1 MRGLL
6 SVSGVIGT
14 WAGPR
19 SSGTA
24 YVMLHHHIGDTGG
37 QAGSWGFPR
46 CGMGRRAQA
55 LAPAAPSPCAWLR
68 AHADAVRIRTPA
80 RPGDA
85 GAPASGNDTHP
96 PALRNPVHP

>member
-24 YVMLHHHIGDTGG
+24 YVMLHHHIGDTD
-37 QAGSWGFPR
+37 SSPR
-46 CGMGRRAQA
+46 M
-55 LAPAAPSPCAWLR
+55 
-68 AHADAVRIRTPA
+68 
-80 RPGDA
+80 
-85 GAPASGNDTHP
+85 AS
-96 PALRNPVHP
+96 LQK